1 MEAVFAKTKEK
12 MEKCLTSLERDYSS
26 VRAGRANPAVLDKVM
41 VDYYGVPTP
50 INQMAAVS
58 VPEARL
64 LVIQPWDAS
73 TLKDIEKAI
82 NYLGIQRDMED
93 MFHKVGDNLIL
104 YHFNADT
111 NKVRVAVVW
120 AFRNYYI
127 APYPEGTDPC
137 DRMEDLF
144 LRILIDDNYNITAK
158 SIEKA
163 IEFLEDV
170 RDGVYDNLAVD
181 EEETVSAG
189 GTE

>member
-1 MEAVFAKTKEK
+1 MSDNVYHPNHYVLNSVKLEPVE
-12 MEKCLTSLERDYSS
+12 LT
-26 VRAGRANPAVLDKVM
+26 
-41 VDYYGVPTP
+41 
-50 INQMAAVS
+50 
-58 VPEARL
+58 ARL
-64 LVIQPWDAS
+64 PSAIGQAINYVMRCRFKGTYKEDL
-73 TLKDIEKAI
+73 EKAI

-93 MFHKVGDNLIL
+93 MFKQVGDKLIL

-163 IEFLEDV
+163 IEFLTDV
-170 RDGVYDNLAVD
+170 RDGIYDNLAID
-181 EEETVSAG
+181 EEEMVQAG

>member
-1 MEAVFAKTKEK
+1 MSDNVYHPNHYVLNSVKLEPVE
-12 MEKCLTSLERDYSS
+12 LT
-26 VRAGRANPAVLDKVM
+26 
-41 VDYYGVPTP
+41 
-50 INQMAAVS
+50 
-58 VPEARL
+58 ARL
-64 LVIQPWDAS
+64 PSAIGQAINYVMRCRFKGTYKEDL
-73 TLKDIEKAI
+73 EKAI

-93 MFHKVGDNLIL
+93 MFQKIGDNLIL

-163 IEFLEDV
+163 IEFLTDV
-170 RDGVYDNLAVD
+170 RDGIYDNLAID
-181 EEETVSAG
+181 EEEMVQAG

>member
-1 MEAVFAKTKEK
+1 MSDNVYHPNHYV
-12 MEKCLTSLERDYSS
+12 LNS
-26 VRAGRANPAVLDKVM
+26 VRLEPVEL
-41 VDYYGVPTP
+41 T
-50 INQMAAVS
+50 
-58 VPEARL
+58 ARL
-64 LVIQPWDAS
+64 PSAIGQAINYIMRCRFKGSYKEDL
-73 TLKDIEKAI
+73 EKAI

-93 MFHKVGDNLIL
+93 MFQKIGDNLIL

-127 APYPEGTDPC
+127 APYPEETDPC

-181 EEETVSAG
+181 EDETVSAG

>member
-1 MEAVFAKTKEK
+1 MSDNVYHPNHYVLNSVKLEPVE
-12 MEKCLTSLERDYSS
+12 LT
-26 VRAGRANPAVLDKVM
+26 
-41 VDYYGVPTP
+41 
-50 INQMAAVS
+50 
-58 VPEARL
+58 ARL
-64 LVIQPWDAS
+64 PSAIGQAINYVMRCRFKGSYKEDL
-73 TLKDIEKAI
+73 EKAI

-93 MFHKVGDNLIL
+93 MFQKIGDNLIL

-163 IEFLEDV
+163 IEFLTDV
-170 RDGVYDNLAVD
+170 RDGIYDNLAID
-181 EEETVSAG
+181 EEEMVQAG

>member
-1 MEAVFAKTKEK
+1 MSDNVYHPNHYVLNSVKLEPVE
-12 MEKCLTSLERDYSS
+12 LT
-26 VRAGRANPAVLDKVM
+26 
-41 VDYYGVPTP
+41 
-50 INQMAAVS
+50 
-58 VPEARL
+58 ARL
-64 LVIQPWDAS
+64 PSAIGQAINYIMRCRFKGSYKEDL
-73 TLKDIEKAI
+73 EKAI

-93 MFHKVGDNLIL
+93 MFQKIGDNLIL

-163 IEFLEDV
+163 IEFLTDV
-170 RDGVYDNLAVD
+170 RDGIYDNLAID
-181 EEETVSAG
+181 EEDVVQAG

>member
-1 MEAVFAKTKEK
+1 MSDNVYHPNHYVLNSVKLEPVE
-12 MEKCLTSLERDYSS
+12 LT
-26 VRAGRANPAVLDKVM
+26 
-41 VDYYGVPTP
+41 
-50 INQMAAVS
+50 
-58 VPEARL
+58 ARL
-64 LVIQPWDAS
+64 PSAIGQAINYVMRCRFKGSYKEDL
-73 TLKDIEKAI
+73 EKAI

-93 MFHKVGDNLIL
+93 MFQKIGDNLIL

-163 IEFLEDV
+163 IEFLTDV
-170 RDGVYDNLAVD
+170 RDGIYDNLAID
-181 EEETVSAG
+181 EEEVVQAG

>member
-1 MEAVFAKTKEK
+1 MSDNVYHPNHYVLNSVKLEPVE
-12 MEKCLTSLERDYSS
+12 LT
-26 VRAGRANPAVLDKVM
+26 
-41 VDYYGVPTP
+41 
-50 INQMAAVS
+50 
-58 VPEARL
+58 ARL
-64 LVIQPWDAS
+64 PSAIGQAINYVMRCRFKGSYKEDL
-73 TLKDIEKAI
+73 EKAI

-93 MFHKVGDNLIL
+93 MFQKIGDNLIL

-163 IEFLEDV
+163 IEFLTDV
-170 RDGVYDNLAVD
+170 RDGIYDNLAVD
-181 EEETVSAG
+181 EEEAVQAG

>member
-1 MEAVFAKTKEK
+1 MSDNVYHPNHYV
-12 MEKCLTSLERDYSS
+12 LNS
-26 VRAGRANPAVLDKVM
+26 VRLEPVEL
-41 VDYYGVPTP
+41 T
-50 INQMAAVS
+50 
-58 VPEARL
+58 ARL
-64 LVIQPWDAS
+64 PSAIGQAINYVMRCRFKGSYKEDL
-73 TLKDIEKAI
+73 EKAI

-93 MFHKVGDNLIL
+93 MFQKIGDNLIL

-163 IEFLEDV
+163 IEFLTDV
-170 RDGVYDNLAVD
+170 RDGIYDNLAVD
-181 EEETVSAG
+181 EEEAVQAG

>member
-1 MEAVFAKTKEK
+1 MSDNVYHPNHYVLNSVKLEPVE
-12 MEKCLTSLERDYSS
+12 LT
-26 VRAGRANPAVLDKVM
+26 
-41 VDYYGVPTP
+41 
-50 INQMAAVS
+50 
-58 VPEARL
+58 ARL
-64 LVIQPWDAS
+64 PSAVGQAINYVMRCRFKGTRDE
-73 TLKDIEKAI
+73 DIEKAI
-82 NYLGIQRDMED
+82 NYLRIQLNMKD
-93 MFHKVGDNLIL
+93 MFKQVGDERIL

-163 IEFLEDV
+163 IEFLTDV
-170 RDGVYDNLAVD
+170 RDGIYDNLAID
-181 EEETVSAG
+181 EEEMVQAG

>member
-1 MEAVFAKTKEK
+1 MSDNVYHPNHYV
-12 MEKCLTSLERDYSS
+12 LNS
-26 VRAGRANPAVLDKVM
+26 VRLEPVELTARVPSAIGQAINYVMRARFKGTYKEDL
-41 VDYYGVPTP
+41 
-50 INQMAAVS
+50 
-58 VPEARL
+58 
-64 LVIQPWDAS
+64 
-73 TLKDIEKAI
+73 EKAI

-93 MFHKVGDNLIL
+93 MFQKIGDEMIL

-120 AFRNYYI
+120 AFRNFYK
-127 APYPEGTDPC
+127 APYPDDVDPC

-144 LRILIDDNYNITAK
+144 LRILFDNRYNITAK

-170 RDGVYDNLAVD
+170 RDGVYDNLAVS
-181 EEETVSAG
+181 EEATVQVG